1 MVPYSHVFL
10 IGLNQI
16 VRIFANG
23 IANITNFMRRIRIF
37 VMSLLAAILF
47 TVSARAQQ
55 SVVDAIN
62 SYGTFD
68 SWSMRQVKE
77 SGIIGG
83 ATKTLYE
90 FYGDQES
97 VFTGKTPFEAPEG
110 YLWRT
115 NNVLAIVAGVVKTNN
130 TVFPEKRGNGYCARI
145 ETHIEEVKALGI
157 INMDVTCQGAVLVG
171 ALPEPITTT
180 KDPMAKVLYGV
191 PFTGMPKSVV
201 MDIKADV
208 GHEVIRGTGFSKLK
222 PMGYPDSAEITIMLQ
237 KRWEDENGVVHALRV
252 GTAIWRISEDIPQW
266 RNGHE
271 LKINYGDITGEPYYK
286 DYMGLKN
293 DPESAYHALNSHGR
307 NVIIQEDGWAEP
319 GTEPTHMI
327 INIISSCGNAFYGGV
342 GNTLWVDNVKVVM

>member
-1 MVPYSHVFL
+1 
-10 IGLNQI
+10 
-16 VRIFANG
+16 
-23 IANITNFMRRIRIF
+23 
-37 VMSLLAAILF
+37 MSLLAAILF

-110 YLWRT
+110 YIWRT

-157 INMDVTCQGAVLVG
+157 INMDVTCQGAVLIG

-201 MDIKADV
+201 LDIKADV